1 MSHAEIW
8 QKNEKQGM
16 VKAQLCSWGSLPC
29 VFQEGRR
36 PAWLSQEGE
45 RRWEVVGP
53 GGKRKGRSQSE
64 KELMEP
70 VAAGF
75 RS

>member
-1 MSHAEIW
+1 MYSRKDGG
-8 QKNEKQGM
+8 QRGCRRR
-16 VKAQLCSWGSLPC
+16 VR
-29 VFQEGRR
+29 EG
-36 PAWLSQEGE
+36 G
-45 RRWEVVGP
+45 RWWVREVVGP

>member
-1 MSHAEIW
+1 M
-8 QKNEKQGM
+8 
-16 VKAQLCSWGSLPC
+16 
-29 VFQEGRR
+29 
-36 PAWLSQEGE
+36 QEGE

-53 GGKRKGRSQSE
+53 GGRRKRRSQSE

-75 RS
+75 RSWAFAFLPPDSQAALGP